1 MDKKKI
7 STDKA
12 IVIYL
17 FIYFTF
23 NYNINEHITES
34 VLYVTERVA
43 PNCLSLWTQPTWNN
57 TVLHDICLVGLLVSL
72 DAVLQIIGMFG
83 LSDVWQLVNL

>member
-43 PNCLSLWTQPTWNN
+43 PNCLSL
-57 TVLHDICLVGLLVSL
+57 
-72 DAVLQIIGMFG
+72 
-83 LSDVWQLVNL
+83 